1 MDVIREIAAVAM
13 VLGLLGALLWRLR
26 RRGLAGVMTLGRGR
40 GRGRQLECVER
51 LALGPQHAIHLIR
64 LGGRALLVT
73 SSPSGCALME
83 SFPWREFEGSREDA
97 R

>member
-1 MDVIREIAAVAM
+1 MDVIREIAAVAV
-13 VLGLLGALLWRLR
+13 VLGLLWALLWRLR
-26 RRGLAGVMTLGRGR
+26 RRGIAGVMALGHPRS
-40 GRGRQLECVER
+40 RQLECVER

-64 LGGRALLVT
+64 LGGRGLLVT

-83 SFPWREFEGSREDA
+83 SFPWREFEASRGTA

>member
-1 MDVIREIAAVAM
+1 MDAIREIAAVAV

-26 RRGLAGVMTLGRGR
+26 RRGFAGVLPLGRP
-40 GRGRQLECVER
+40 RGRQLECVER

-64 LGGRALLVT
+64 LGGRGLLVT

-83 SFPWREFEGSREDA
+83 SFPWREFDSPREGA

>member
-1 MDVIREIAAVAM
+1 MDVIREIAAVAG

-26 RRGLAGVMTLGRGR
+26 KRGIAGVLPIGRPR
-40 GRGRQLECVER
+40 SRQLECVER

-64 LGGRALLVT
+64 LGGRGLLVT

-83 SFPWREFEGSREDA
+83 SFPWREFEGPRAAA